1 MKDDSFID
9 YNSSM
14 KKAHRYNLGV
24 IGNCHYMAYV
34 DTNSSVRWMCWPL
47 MDSSFVFGN
56 LLDDDKGGNFQVLP
70 CNTFHTEQRYVD
82 NTAVLVTRFYCDD
95 GSFEV
100 VDFAPRFKANDRFH
114 KPLQL
119 FRKIKIL
126 SGRPR
131 IKIICEP
138 RGDYGELTPQVHFGS
153 NHISYTGL
161 HFPIRLTTN
170 ASKTYLLENKPF
182 YLTEDLYL
190 ILSGGE
196 PFEAPLKDTF
206 EEFTNRTILYWRD
219 WVKASYVPNIFERE
233 IIRSAITIKIHQ
245 YEDTGAI
252 LASGTMSLPEYPYS
266 GRNWDYRYC
275 WIRDTYFSLAAMNSL
290 GHFDEAERYLH
301 FIYNIASD
309 VSNLQPV
316 YRINGSGEME
326 EKILPLTGYL
336 NSGPVRVGNAANL
349 QRQYDSLGQV
359 ILSLLPLYLDER
371 IINKE
376 KIRSLDIISALVAE
390 IKSVMDKPDAGIW
403 EFRGKTAKH
412 LETYLFHWAGAK
424 GAMKI
429 ARAYGDMELL
439 NEALEVAKDSE
450 ANIEKCYC
458 EENECYM
465 SDQDRLHFDA
475 SAFLLITMNYLNPD
489 DERTHKHFQRL
500 QKELLTPEGMIYR
513 YRALDDFGETHATF
527 LICTYWYIE
536 CLIVLGFLK
545 EAYDCLKN
553 VVQHSNHLG
562 LLSED
567 LSSEDGGQWGNFP
580 QNYSHVGLINA
591 ACRLARKQ
599 DLMVYE

>member
-1 MKDDSFID
+1 
-9 YNSSM
+9 M

-34 DTNSSVRWMCWPL
+34 DTHSSVRWMCWPR

-56 LLDDDKGGNFQVLP
+56 LLDDEKGGNFQVLP
-70 CNTFHTEQRYVD
+70 YNNFHTEQRYID
-82 NTAVLVTRFYCDD
+82 NTAVIVTKFYCDD

-100 VDFAPRFKANDRFH
+100 IDFAPRFKTSDRYF
-114 KPLQL
+114 KPLQF
-119 FRKIKIL
+119 FRKIKYI

-131 IKIICEP
+131 IRIICDP
-138 RGDYGELTPQVHFGS
+138 RGDYGELKPSSFLGS
-153 NHISYTGL
+153 NHICYNGL

-170 ASKTYLLENKPF
+170 ASKTYLLENKEF
-182 YLTEDLYL
+182 FLTEDIYL
-190 ILSGGE
+190 VLSGGE
-196 PFEAPLKDTF
+196 PFEAPLKDSF
-206 EEFTNRTILYWRD
+206 EEYYQRTILYWRE
-219 WVKASYVPNIFERE
+219 WMKASFVPDIFQKE
-233 IIRSAITIKIHQ
+233 IIRSAITIKMHQ

-252 LASGTMSLPEYPYS
+252 LASGTTSLPEYPYS

-301 FIYNIASD
+301 FIHNITGD
-309 VSNLQPV
+309 VTNLQPV
-316 YRINGSGEME
+316 YRINGNPDIE
-326 EKILPLTGYL
+326 EHILPLKGYM
-336 NSGPVRVGNAANL
+336 NSGPVRIGNAAYF

-376 KIRSLDIISALVAE
+376 KLASLDIISKLIAE
-390 IKSVMDKPDAGIW
+390 INRCMDIPDAGIW

-412 LETYLFHWAGAK
+412 LETYVFHWAGAK
-424 GAMKI
+424 AAMKI
-429 ARAYGDMELL
+429 AESYGDMILF
-439 NEALEVAKDSE
+439 NEALEVAKLSE
-450 ANIEKCYC
+450 MNIEKCYC
-458 EENECYM
+458 VINECYM
-465 SDQDRLHFDA
+465 SDQELQHFDA
-475 SAFLLITMNYLNPD
+475 SAFLLITMNYLSNE

-513 YRALDDFGETHATF
+513 YRNIDDFGETHATF

-567 LSSEDGGQWGNFP
+567 LSSDDGSQWGNFP
-580 QNYSHVGLINA
+580 QNYSHVGLINTA
-591 ACRLARKQ
+591 LRLARKQ
-599 DLMVYE
+599 DLMVFE